1 MNLLEV
7 SNISKTYGSG
17 EAAIYDQTIFTVTH
31 SPGTAQTADRALNVS
46 DGILT
51 DLGRCAV

>member
-7 SNISKTYGSG
+7 SNISKTN
-17 EAAIYDQTIFTVTH
+17 TIFTVTR
-31 SPGTAQTADRALNVS
+31 SPGTARTADRPLNVS